1 MEKVRIWCGG
11 EDALPTVYMHS
22 VAGDGHCVWE
32 ACRRIGC
39 PDFNLVSIYDF
50 DFDGDLTPW
59 PAQGVRKRQPP
70 FKGNAKS
77 HLAEMLDRIM
87 PEAEDMLPAKPLY
100 NALTGYSLAGLFALW
115 SVWQTD
121 RFTRLACGSA
131 SFWYPEFLEYAV
143 SHPMV
148 RQPDFVS
155 LSLGDNESDTRHPV
169 MSQVGKCTDK
179 VLELLT
185 ERNIPYCFEINPGNH
200 FTEPDLR
207 LAKAISRMLAGQNF
221 IKD

>member
-77 HLAEMLDRIM
+77 HLAEMLAQNHAGSGGPVASQAALQRIGGIFIGRTFR
-87 PEAEDMLPAKPLY
+87 PLE
-100 NALTGYSLAGLFALW
+100 
-115 SVWQTD
+115 
-121 RFTRLACGSA
+121 RLA
-131 SFWYPEFLEYAV
+131 
-143 SHPMV
+143 
-148 RQPDFVS
+148 D
-155 LSLGDNESDTRHPV
+155 
-169 MSQVGKCTDK
+169 
-179 VLELLT
+179 
-185 ERNIPYCFEINPGNH
+185 
-200 FTEPDLR
+200 
-207 LAKAISRMLAGQNF
+207 
-221 IKD
+221 

>member
-87 PEAEDMLPAKPLY
+87 PEAEDLLPAKPLY
-100 NALTGYSLAGLFALW
+100 NALAGYSLAGLFALW
-115 SVWQTD
+115 SV
-121 RFTRLACGSA
+121 
-131 SFWYPEFLEYAV
+131 
-143 SHPMV
+143 
-148 RQPDFVS
+148 
-155 LSLGDNESDTRHPV
+155 
-169 MSQVGKCTDK
+169 
-179 VLELLT
+179 
-185 ERNIPYCFEINPGNH
+185 
-200 FTEPDLR
+200 
-207 LAKAISRMLAGQNF
+207 
-221 IKD
+221 

>member
-87 PEAEDMLPAKPLY
+87 PEALQFRPLLPRKIAVLSDRRSGKKMKIFSPQRTFQTIQNTKQLLSCVEANIFIISVLVRCTLTRIGSEDILLINCVLINYPPRTLNMPAYDGRHIQRFQIRRL
-100 NALTGYSLAGLFALW
+100 
-115 SVWQTD
+115 
-121 RFTRLACGSA
+121 RRCFTR
-131 SFWYPEFLEYAV
+131 
-143 SHPMV
+143 
-148 RQPDFVS
+148 
-155 LSLGDNESDTRHPV
+155 T
-169 MSQVGKCTDK
+169 
-179 VLELLT
+179 
-185 ERNIPYCFEINPGNH
+185 
-200 FTEPDLR
+200 
-207 LAKAISRMLAGQNF
+207 
-221 IKD
+221 